1 MRRLFILGAKIAAAL
16 LLAVIAIRVLVHE
29 FSSISFAEVS
39 DSLASIGWSGAGL
52 SVLATTLAFAAVA
65 AYDFFA
71 MRYAHQRLSLARSAL
86 SSTTSYAASN
96 LLGFPVFTGNA
107 VRFWL
112 FEHWGLSAADV
123 AICAVVTTVVCNL
136 MLAFI
141 AGASFLLAPDV
152 FDATLGLSSAWSMA
166 LGLALLTAAVAVTF
180 VAVAGP
186 TTLRLW
192 RFSFNHP
199 GLLLL
204 PHLLICVVDYAATSA
219 VLYVLLGDNLAMNFL
234 PFVALFSTAKL
245 IGIVSNVPGGIGVF
259 EAAMTSTVE
268 SVAPADLAAALIAY
282 RCIFYL
288 APFAV
293 AAGGLAVH
301 GLARAS
307 RRTSPRQPSTP
318 SQ

>member
-1 MRRLFILGAKIAAAL
+1 
-16 LLAVIAIRVLVHE
+16 
-29 FSSISFAEVS
+29 
-39 DSLASIGWSGAGL
+39 
-52 SVLATTLAFAAVA
+52 
-65 AYDFFA
+65 
-71 MRYAHQRLSLARSAL
+71 MRYANQRLALARSAF
-86 SSTTSYAASN
+86 SSTTSYAVSN

-112 FEHWGLSAADV
+112 FEHWRFSAADV
-123 AICAVVTTVVCNL
+123 AICAVVTTIVCNL

-141 AGASFLLAPDV
+141 AGASFLLAPDE
-152 FDATLGLSSAWSMA
+152 FDATLGVPAVWSMS
-166 LGLALLTAAVAVTF
+166 LGLALLAVATVLTII
-180 VAVAGP
+180 AVAGP
-186 TTLRLW
+186 TTIRVW

-199 GLLLL
+199 G
-204 PHLLICVVDYAATSA
+204 PLLIAHLVMCIVDYVATSA
-219 VLYVLLGDNLAMNFL
+219 VLYVLLGDHLGMDFL

-245 IGIVSNVPGGIGVF
+245 IGIVSNVPGGLGVF

-268 SVAPADLAAALIAY
+268 SVSPADLAAALIAY

-293 AAGGLAVH
+293 AAAALAVH